1 MNIHLL
7 CNGFQLFEELS
18 CKFTLYEIIPFVHK
32 YLLVKLFNL
41 TVQASHPPIHRTLP
55 PLLQDIGDHLVLRTV
70 KPHHELSLTISP
82 HLNQPRQSLQLDML
96 ACRVGFLAIKA
107 RNLVAV

>member
-1 MNIHLL
+1 M
-7 CNGFQLFEELS
+7 
-18 CKFTLYEIIPFVHK
+18 HK
-32 YLLVKLFNL
+32 YLLVKLFIL
-41 TVQASHPPIHRTLP
+41 TVQASHPSTHRAPL
-55 PLLQDIGDHLVLRTV
+55 PLLQDIGDHLVLSTV

-96 ACRVGFLAIKA
+96 ACRVGFLATKA